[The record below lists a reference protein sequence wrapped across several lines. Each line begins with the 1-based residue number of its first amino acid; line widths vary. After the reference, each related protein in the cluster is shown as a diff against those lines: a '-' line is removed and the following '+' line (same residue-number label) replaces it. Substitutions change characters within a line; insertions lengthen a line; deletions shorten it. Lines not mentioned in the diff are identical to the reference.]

1 MTHTPHLMPE
11 LDCRK
16 VMHCTSDVQLSYWDW
31 GNPDGIPLLLLHG
44 LADHGFVWRELA
56 GELCDRYRCVAP
68 DLRGHGDSSKPTTG
82 YSCQDIVADLNAL
95 MREMG
100 CRSAHVIAHSW
111 SAKVALIWA
120 KQQPERVQSLTLVD
134 PFFVKQLPKAFKLT
148 FPLLYRVLPFLK
160 VMGPFD
166 SYEQAKQVAQQ
177 LKQYRGW
184 SDFQAEVFQR
194 GMEEKANGQWGS
206 KFVQPARDEVFMD
219 MLLVDGLTETL
230 DVPCT
235 FIQPEQGLNRSNFQ
249 INSFRR
255 YLTQLQFV
263 TVPGNHWP
271 FLVEPQAFNAAIA
284 QVWEK
289 YAF

>member
-1 MTHTPHLMPE
+1 MSQTSSE
-11 LDCRK
+11 LGCRK
-16 VMHCTSDVQLSYWDW
+16 VVQCAPDVQLAYWDW

-44 LADHGFVWRELA
+44 LADHGLVWRELA
-56 GELCDRYRCVAP
+56 RDLCDRTYCVAP

-82 YSCQDIVADLNAL
+82 YSCQEIVADLNAL
-95 MREMG
+95 KSKLG
-100 CRSAHVIAHSW
+100 WSAAHVIAHSW

-120 KQQPERVQSLTLVD
+120 KQQPEAILSLTLVD
-134 PFFVKQLPKAFKLT
+134 PFFVKQLPKIWQLS

-166 SYEQAKQVAQQ
+166 SYEQAEQVAQQ

-184 SDFQAEVFQR
+184 STFQTEVFQQ
-194 GMEEKANGQWGS
+194 GMEKKANGQWGS
-206 KFVQPARDEVFMD
+206 KFVQPARNEVFMD
-219 MLLVDGLTETL
+219 MLLVDGLPDQL
-230 DVPCT
+230 DLPCT

-249 INSFRR
+249 IEPFRR
-255 YLTQLQFV
+255 HLSQLQFV

-271 FLVEPQAFNAAIA
+271 FLVEPQAFNSAIA
-284 QVWEK
+284 QVLEK